1 MKYRAL
7 ITSEENKT
15 FINSIEKKDIADLPE
30 NDTLI
35 KVKYSSLNYKDA
47 LSAYGNKGVTRNFPH
62 TLELMLQVLLKQ
74 HQEINLNQEMKL
86 LLLDMTWA

>member
-1 MKYRAL
+1 MFKYIFNMEYRAL

-15 FINSIEKKDIADLPE
+15 FTNSIEKKDISDLPE

-47 LSAYGNKGVTRNFPH
+47 LSASGNKGVTRNYPH
-62 TLELMLQVLLKQ
+62 TPGAIDQRADSLRPTKDYPR
-74 HQEINLNQEMKL
+74 H
-86 LLLDMTWA
+86 A